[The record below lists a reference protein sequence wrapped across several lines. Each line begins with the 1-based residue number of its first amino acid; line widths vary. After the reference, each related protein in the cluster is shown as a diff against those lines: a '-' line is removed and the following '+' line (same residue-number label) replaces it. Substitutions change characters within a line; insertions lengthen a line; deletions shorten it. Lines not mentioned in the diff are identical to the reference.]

1 MLDIMYLRKF
11 INFIRM
17 LGQSSYMI
25 RSMVIRDLR
34 TRYMGSYLGFFWS
47 VIHPLTQLLLYYFL
61 FSVVLKM
68 KLGPEYGGISY
79 AVWLISG
86 LLPWMF
92 FTEVINRSP
101 NAILEQSNVIKK
113 VVFPSE
119 ILPFVHLTAAMVNHF
134 IGLTILIGFIV
145 VLGYGISIKILFVF
159 LYLFAIGIFALGIS
173 WLLSSLNVFL
183 RDIGHVMSVV
193 INIWFFLTPISYPAG
208 MIPPRVKV
216 LLRVNPMMH
225 AIDGY
230 RMALL
235 GKADMDIKGLAYFLL
250 VGCITFIIGGL
261 VFQKLK
267 TAFADVL

>member
-1 MLDIMYLRKF
+1 
-11 INFIRM
+11 M

-25 RSMVIRDLR
+25 RSMVIRDIR
-34 TRYMGSYLGFFWS
+34 SRYMGSYLGFFWS

-61 FSVVLKM
+61 FSVVMKM
-68 KLGPEYGGISY
+68 RLGAEYGETSF
-79 AVWLISG
+79 AVWLIAG

-92 FTEVINRSP
+92 FTEVVNRSP

-113 VVFPSE
+113 IVFPSE

-134 IGLTILIGFIV
+134 IGLTILLGFLI
-145 VLGYGISIKILFVF
+145 VLGNGVSLNILFVF

-183 RDIGHVMSVV
+183 RDIGQVISVV
-193 INIWFFLTPISYPAG
+193 INIWFFLTPITYPAK
-208 MIPPRVKV
+208 MIPPNVKM
-216 LLRVNPMMH
+216 LLRLNPMMH

-235 GKADMDIKGLAYFLL
+235 GKAGMDINGLAYLL
-250 VGCITFIIGGL
+250 IVGLVTFVIGGL
-261 VFQKLK
+261 IFQKLK
-267 TAFADVL
+267 PAFADVL